1 MSYVA
6 EPYAQFVNDLL
17 TGLTGGVI
25 RERFVFSFEDNPFPL
40 SPPGPVVPGSLL
52 VYGQAEDGFKW
63 FTKEV
68 DFELT
73 PGNEIAWK
81 ETGDGKPAADA
92 TWPEEGTPFFV
103 NYDHKSPSG
112 PAPQLTDRNPGSVV
126 RTLAESLAREYAVLS
141 RQMEGVYKGAFVD
154 TASGR
159 DLDQLATLVGVT
171 RRDQTY
177 ATGAV
182 VFSRPTP
189 APADIFIPAG
199 TVVSTKEPPI
209 ASFEVSVGTT
219 LHRGSL
225 SVEVLIQAVVSGS
238 EGVVPARNIEII
250 HRPILGLSSV
260 SNSQGTTLGGKT
272 ETDDM
277 LRSRVKR
284 ALQSAA
290 RATHGALVG
299 ALATL
304 PEVREKD
311 VLVQEDY
318 LLRPGILIVS
328 VAAEL
333 DQSSCIRALD
343 LIEQHRPAGIR
354 VVHRLDCPVP
364 PEAIIPSA
372 NPMEGEFGDLYD
384 SLEAADDLYV
394 PVAVKTIVV
403 PASARLSASER
414 EALKAEA
421 EAIIQAAVEDV
432 GVGETLVYNRIVAAL
447 MGIEGVQ
454 DTSLDLYPVAV
465 PSAFRHRNLFP
476 GATVRPTLA
485 DKHGGVLEVRVAG
498 ELVALDVEVDIT
510 LEGAAA
516 AEEPEIQ
523 EDLRDYARSEVAA
536 ALGDGIH
543 SVTTIDKQALTD
555 LLPASENFTASV
567 EKYAG
572 EFVGAGVQLTSL
584 NPLLE
589 LSAEETPWVRSVTLK
604 KATP

>member
-6 EPYAQFVNDLL
+6 EPYAQFVNDVLV
-17 TGLTGGVI
+17 GLTGGVI

-52 VYGQAEDGFKW
+52 VYGQVDDEFQW
-63 FTKEV
+63 FQKDV

-73 PGNEIAWK
+73 PDNEIAWNDA
-81 ETGDGKPAADA
+81 GDGSPAPDA
-92 TWPEEGTPFFV
+92 TWPVEGTAFFV
-103 NYDHKSPSG
+103 NYDHKGPSG
-112 PAPQLTDRNPGSVV
+112 PAPRLTDRNPGSVV
-126 RTLAESLAREYAVLS
+126 RTLAESFAREYAVLS

-159 DLDQLATLVGVT
+159 DLDQLAALVGVT
-171 RRDQTY
+171 RRDQTH
-177 ATGAV
+177 ATGTV

-199 TVVSTKEPPI
+199 TVVSTREPPI
-209 ASFEVSVGTT
+209 AAFEISDDTT

-225 SVEVLIQAVVSGS
+225 SAELAIRAVVSGS
-238 EGVVPARNIEII
+238 DGVVPGRNIEVI
-250 HRPILGLSSV
+250 HRPILGISSV
-260 SNSQGTTLGGKT
+260 SNPQGTTLGGKT

-277 LRSRVKR
+277 LRARVKR
-284 ALQSAA
+284 ALESAA

-304 PEVREKD
+304 PGVREKD

-328 VAAEL
+328 IAAEL
-333 DQSSCIRALD
+333 DQASCIRALD

-364 PEAIIPSA
+364 PEAIVPGA

-394 PVAVKTIVV
+394 PVAVKTILV

-414 EALKAEA
+414 EAIKAAAEA
-421 EAIIQAAVEDV
+421 AIQSVVEDV
-432 GVGETLVYNRIVAAL
+432 GVGKTLVYNRIVAA
-447 MGIEGVQ
+447 MMEIEGVQ
-454 DTSLDLYPVAV
+454 DASLDLYPTAE
-465 PSAFRHRNLFP
+465 PNAFRHRNLFP

-485 DKHGGVLEVRVAG
+485 DKHGGILEVRVAG

-516 AEEPEIQ
+516 AEGPEIRK
-523 EDLRDYARSEVAA
+523 DLKDYAGTEVAA
-536 ALGDGIH
+536 ALSDGIH
-543 SVTTIDKQALTD
+543 SVTTIDTAALTN

-572 EFVGAGVQLTSL
+572 EFVGAGVQLTTL
-584 NPLLE
+584 DPVLM
-589 LSAEETPWVRSVTLK
+589 LSAEETPWIRSVTVK
-604 KATP
+604 KAAP